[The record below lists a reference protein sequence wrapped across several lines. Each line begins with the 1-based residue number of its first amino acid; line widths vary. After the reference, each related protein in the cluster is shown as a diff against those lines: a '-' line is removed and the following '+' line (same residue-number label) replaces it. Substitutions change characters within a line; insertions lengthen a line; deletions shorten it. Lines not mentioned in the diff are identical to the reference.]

1 MNFRM
6 LENVSEW
13 LKMVVSCSIC
23 RYYSA
28 YRSAYS
34 ASFLPILPCSSP
46 FSSAPTCSPLPLPIP
61 PCLHPFHLVPPRS
74 PSPYPFCLFPTHFPF
89 PALLFPPTAP
99 HRQYQLCM
107 SADRMIYSPVISF
120 AALFLCM

>member
-34 ASFLPILPCSSP
+34 ASFPPILPCSSP

-74 PSPYPFCLFPTHFPF
+74 PSPYPFCLISTLSASFLPISHSLPSYS
-89 PALLFPPTAP
+89 LLLLLT
-99 HRQYQLCM
+99 
-107 SADRMIYSPVISF
+107 DNISC
-120 AALFLCM
+120 ACQQI